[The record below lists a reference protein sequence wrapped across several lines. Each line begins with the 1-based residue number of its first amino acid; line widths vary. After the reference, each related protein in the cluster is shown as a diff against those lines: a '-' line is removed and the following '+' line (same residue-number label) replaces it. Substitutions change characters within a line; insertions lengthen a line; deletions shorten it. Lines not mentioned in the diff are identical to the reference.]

1 MILAPTSAVPQ
12 FTISISRKPHNSDN
26 SIPSKDLIQGA
37 IFRKIIGCYHPDV
50 IKLTTMQSGDENHN
64 ILLFQLCIKT
74 TTQLP
79 IAVIYKDKNPRPPA
93 CMKRTKKIKTKSS
106 G

>member
-93 CMKRTKKIKTKSS
+93 CMKRTKKMKTKSS